1 MAGLILHNMS
11 ASDGAPYAVTITG
24 SLVITGSHLNT
35 TASAGL
41 VISASHL
48 DPPDRNAA
56 VGIFYVK
63 NDGGTLKPMFRGGAA
78 AVEDLSATGLS
89 GLGSTDNAL
98 LTADG
103 TGGDTAQGTSV
114 IVDGAAMSA
123 VSTLATTD
131 KITIASANGIA
142 LGAGGDEF
150 SITESSDDVTLATLI
165 NNKDMIFKVND
176 GASAT
181 EVFRLDGDVSALKM
195 ASGKQVQLGGTSVY
209 ASGDNT
215 DLTLAA
221 TDIVITAQTTKL
233 EWGGAGSGEHIV
245 GAGTN
250 ELTIAAGADINL
262 TAATGDIN
270 IPADIGLTF
279 GNDGEKIEGNGT
291 TMTIAAGTGMVL
303 DCEGQINIDADTNV
317 TFKDGGTAYL
327 VLSQSGGNAI
337 LSSSVDT
344 KDIIFHGD
352 DAAEV
357 FRIDGSSKSLL
368 MASSKKIEFADTGEY
383 IYSDGTDLRMDSGG
397 DISIETATTKL
408 EWGNN
413 SGEHIVGDGASG
425 LNISSGAK
433 ITLDATTTLELNSNT
448 DGDVVLQA
456 GGTDQIKFDMNGTAG
471 EVIVKAMV
479 ASDDTVFQ
487 NQAGQEQIRLSNTRG
502 KMFLYDEGGEY
513 LQSDGADLT
522 IAGGADIKLTAGGF
536 VEIPTS
542 IPLTFDGTGHDDKI
556 SSDGTDLT
564 IACAGDIILNTTDVL
579 PNADNTRNLGS
590 ASKRWANIFTGD
602 LHLANDRGNWT
613 VVEEEEMLTLR
624 NNKNGKWYQLNMTE
638 IDPTGRDEGMNGP
651 LTD

>member
-1 MAGLILHNMS
+1 
-11 ASDGAPYAVTITG
+11 
-24 SLVITGSHLNT
+24 
-35 TASAGL
+35 
-41 VISASHL
+41 
-48 DPPDRNAA
+48 
-56 VGIFYVK
+56 
-63 NDGGTLKPMFRGGAA
+63 
-78 AVEDLSATGLS
+78 
-89 GLGSTDNAL
+89 
-98 LTADG
+98 
-103 TGGDTAQGTSV
+103 
-114 IVDGAAMSA
+114 
-123 VSTLATTD
+123 
-131 KITIASANGIA
+131 

-590 ASKRWANIFTGD
+590 ASK
-602 LHLANDRGNWT
+602 
-613 VVEEEEMLTLR
+613 
-624 NNKNGKWYQLNMTE
+624 
-638 IDPTGRDEGMNGP
+638 
-651 LTD
+651 